1 MSAPP
6 PHLPAERDALLGVD
20 ALETSGDLLGALDA
34 LVQVA
39 ASQRSPTIERR
50 LVRMRQAAFAR
61 LERAPVPWP
70 RPGLS
75 ALEPAPPGGFEV
87 DAATFTSDTLATGLL
102 RHGHVLV
109 RGLVPPERVARLRD
123 AVERSFEAHRVVA
136 LAGPSDATRPWC
148 DPLAGVADLD
158 AHRFMA
164 RAACGILAADSPR
177 ALCEL
182 LDTMRSLGI
191 DRMIADY
198 FGERPALSARKCTLR
213 RVRVR
218 DWRVYWR
225 LFLANW
231 HQDGAFLGR
240 GVRTVNAWLA
250 LSACGRRAP
259 GMQLVPLRLDR
270 LLATGDHETSFDWT
284 VSRQTIARA
293 LPGIPI
299 WEPEFLP
306 GDALFFDH
314 WFLHRTAPRPW
325 HWRTRYAIESWF
337 FAPSV
342 YADDPATALVV

>member
-1 MSAPP
+1 MSPP
-6 PHLPAERDALLGVD
+6 PHHEAERDPLAGVD
-20 ALETSGDLLGALDA
+20 ALEASGDVLGALDA

-39 ASQRSPTIERR
+39 ASQRNLALERR
-50 LVRMRQAAFAR
+50 LLRLRQAAFSR

-70 RPGLS
+70 RAGFS
-75 ALEPAPPGGFEV
+75 GLEPAPPGGFEV
-87 DAATFTSDTLATGLL
+87 EARAFTGDVLATGLL

-109 RGLVPPERVARLRD
+109 RGLVPPERVTCLRD
-123 AVERSFEAHRVVA
+123 AIDRTFAAHRAVA
-136 LAGPSDATRPWC
+136 RAGPSEATRPWC
-148 DPLAGVADLD
+148 DPLAGVPDLD

-164 RAACGILAADSPR
+164 RAASGILAADAPR
-177 ALCEL
+177 TLYEL
-182 LDTMRSLGI
+182 LETMRSLRI
-191 DRMIADY
+191 DTMIAEY
-198 FGERPALSARKCTLR
+198 FGERPALSAKKCTLR
-213 RVRVR
+213 RLRVR

-250 LSACGRRAP
+250 LSACGRRAA

-293 LPGIPI
+293 LPGVAV
-299 WEPEFLP
+299 WEPEFSA
-306 GDALFFDH
+306 GDVLFFDH

-325 HWRTRYAIESWF
+325 QWRTRYAIETWF
-337 FAPSV
+337 FAASV